1 MTELDVEYVNQAIS
15 LGQLGTNC
23 LEVGTAEDW
32 CCLKPI
38 LKKNDI
44 SVTGIDIKP
53 GNYVDHIIDLE
64 ESLQR
69 IKSTLKGKFPFDSIL
84 CLNVLEH
91 TFNPITI
98 LDNLC
103 GLLKPR
109 GYLLISTPLMWPLH
123 SYPYDFWRPL
133 PNFYE
138 QYAKR
143 NNLEL
148 PKDRFKYLGFG
159 LVENYTTHSCTTGFP
174 SPVINKLRFN
184 WGKII
189 HRLFNTFG
197 RNYLYP
203 NHLALGLTY
212 QLKARSVK
220 I

>member
-1 MTELDVEYVNQAIS
+1 MTELDIEYVNQAIS

-32 CCLKPI
+32 CCLKPT
-38 LKKNDI
+38 LKTNGI
-44 SVTGIDIKP
+44 TATGIDIKP
-53 GNYVDHIIDLE
+53 GNYVDHVVDLE
-64 ESLQR
+64 DSLQR
-69 IKSTLKGKFPFDSIL
+69 IKTTLKGKFPFDSIL

-103 GLLKPR
+103 GLLKPG

-133 PNFYE
+133 PDFYE

-159 LVENYTTHSCTTGFP
+159 LVEEYATHSGATGFP
-174 SPVINKLRFN
+174 SPVNNKLRFN
-184 WGKII
+184 WGKINSPI
-189 HRLFNTFG
+189 IQYFWSQLFI
-197 RNYLYP
+197 P
-203 NHLALGLTY
+203 
-212 QLKARSVK
+212 
-220 I
+220 

>member
-1 MTELDVEYVNQAIS
+1 MLLSSDSTIDEIVIFHSLPGLLRFRQGRKFRAPACRTQA
-15 LGQLGTNC
+15 GQDHSG
-23 LEVGTAEDW
+23 GD
-32 CCLKPI
+32 I
-38 LKKNDI
+38 LFHTKN
-44 SVTGIDIKP
+44 
-53 GNYVDHIIDLE
+53 
-64 ESLQR
+64 
-69 IKSTLKGKFPFDSIL
+69 L

-103 GLLKPR
+103 GLLKPG

-138 QYAKR
+138 QYATR

-159 LVENYTTHSCTTGFP
+159 LVEEYATHSGTTGFP
-174 SPVINKLRFN
+174 SPVNNKLRFN
-184 WGKII
+184 WGKLI

-197 RNYLYP
+197 RQYLYP
-203 NHLALGLTY
+203 NHLALALT
-212 QLKARSVK
+212 LKATCPTNDSN
-220 I
+220 